1 MFEWNKSKFV
11 SEPYGRGVK
20 QGQVLLLGR
29 QLAVLTRCL
38 TYISMRWKSNFKT
51 AIAFQNT

>member
-11 SEPYGRGVK
+11 SEPYGRGIK